1 MPTKDNIRNITI
13 IAHVDHGKTTLVDA
27 FLKQSN
33 TFSDREDPGDLITD
47 SNPLEREKGITI
59 LAKNVSIDHKGI
71 KINVIDTPG
80 HADFSGEVERV
91 MNMAD
96 GCILL
101 VDAVDGPMPQ
111 TRYVLKQAISHSLSP
126 IVVINKIDRP
136 ESRIAAVIDEVE
148 ELFLELATDDSQL
161 NYPVFFASAKDG
173 YAIASVDDKPES
185 IAPILDAIVQN
196 IPSPTGAEDGGF
208 QLLVTALDYDDYAG
222 QISIG
227 KISRGIVTHKDSV
240 ILIDAD
246 GVKYNHTVEQLF
258 VYSGM
263 KKKKVESAS
272 VGEIIALTGLENASI
287 GNTICAVSD
296 PEPLP
301 TIKIDEP
308 TVKMLFGTNTSP
320 LMGKEGKYCTSR
332 ELYKRLA
339 NELKKDVGLRV
350 NKTDNPDQFDVS
362 GRGELHLSILAETMR
377 REGFEFQVSQPEPI
391 IKDIEGKKHEPYEN
405 LFIETKKD
413 FYGILTDD
421 LTRRLGVL
429 LEVLNTDVGTIKMQ
443 FDIPTRGLI
452 GFRSFFQNSTH
463 GDGIITSRFDSYKPL
478 HGEIRKSAHGF
489 LVASEPGEA
498 VAFGLINAQ
507 ERGKTLIGPGIK
519 VYAGM
524 IVGINSRSSDLVVN
538 VCKEKKLTN
547 MRSSTADISTPLVRP
562 LLFSLEEALDIISQ
576 DELLEITPENLR
588 LRKKFLSPHDRKRI
602 ERNKIK
608 R

>member
-1 MPTKDNIRNITI
+1 MITKENIRNITI

-33 TFSDREDPGDLITD
+33 TFSDREDPGELIMD

-59 LAKNVSIDHKGI
+59 LAKNVSIDHKGV

-111 TRYVLKQAISHSLSP
+111 TRYVLQQAINYSLSP

-136 ESRIAAVIDEVE
+136 ESRISAVVNEVE

-161 NYPVFFASAKDG
+161 NYPVFFASAKAG
-173 YAIASVDDKPES
+173 YAIESVDDEPKS
-185 IAPILDAIVQN
+185 IDPILDAIIQT
-196 IPSPTGAEDGGF
+196 IPSPTGSLDGGF

-222 QISIG
+222 QIVIG
-227 KISRGIVTHKDSV
+227 KISRGTIAQKDSV
-240 ILIDAD
+240 LLINSD
-246 GVKYNHTVEQLF
+246 GMEFNHKVEQLF
-258 VYSGM
+258 VYEGV
-263 KKKKVESAS
+263 KKNKVESAS
-272 VGEIIALTGLENASI
+272 VGEIIALTGLDNVTI
-287 GNTICAVSD
+287 GNTVCSVSN

-308 TVKMLFGTNTSP
+308 TVKMLFGANTSP
-320 LMGKEGKYCTSR
+320 LMGKEGKFCTSR
-332 ELYKRLA
+332 ELYKRLT
-339 NELKKDVGLRV
+339 NELKTDVGLRL

-377 REGFEFQVSQPEPI
+377 REGYEFQVSQPEPI
-391 IKDIEGKKHEPYEN
+391 IKDIDGKKHEPYEI
-405 LFIETKKD
+405 LLIETNKD

-429 LEVLNTDVGTIKMQ
+429 IDVLNTDSETIKMR
-443 FDIPTRGLI
+443 FSIPTRGLI

-463 GDGIITSRFDSYKPL
+463 GDGIITSRFESYNLLK
-478 HGEIRKSAHGF
+478 GEIRKSSHGF
-489 LVASEPGEA
+489 LIASEPGDA
-498 VAFGLINAQ
+498 VAYGLINAQ
-507 ERGKTLIGPGIK
+507 ERGKTLIGPGTK
-519 VYAGM
+519 VYEGM
-524 IVGINSRSSDLVVN
+524 IVGVNSRSSDLVVN

-547 MRSSTADISTPLVRP
+547 MRSSTADIGTQLVRP
-562 LLFSLEEALDIISQ
+562 LVYSLEEALDIISQ
-576 DELLEITPENLR
+576 DEFLEITPKNLR
-588 LRKKFLSPHDRKRI
+588 LRKKLLAANARKR
-602 ERNKIK
+602 EDRNKN
-608 R
+608 

>member
-33 TFSDREDPGDLITD
+33 TFSDREDPGELIMD

-59 LAKNVSIDHKGI
+59 LAKNVSIDHKGV

-111 TRYVLKQAISHSLSP
+111 TRYVLQQAINYSLSP

-136 ESRIAAVIDEVE
+136 ESRISAVVNEVE

-161 NYPVFFASAKDG
+161 NYPVFFASAKAG
-173 YAIASVDDKPES
+173 YAIESVDDEPES
-185 IAPILDAIVQN
+185 ISPILDAIVKA
-196 IPSPTGAEDGGF
+196 IPSPTGSLDGGF

-222 QISIG
+222 QIVIG
-227 KISRGIVTHKDSV
+227 KVSRGSVEQKDSV
-240 ILIDAD
+240 LLINSD
-246 GVKYNHTVEQLF
+246 GVEINHKVEQLF
-258 VYSGM
+258 VYQGM

-272 VGEIIALTGLENASI
+272 VGEIIALTGLDNVTI
-287 GNTICAVSD
+287 GNTICSVAN

-301 TIKIDEP
+301 VIKIDEP
-308 TVKMLFGTNTSP
+308 TVKMLFGANTSP
-320 LMGKEGKYCTSR
+320 LMGKEGKFCTSR
-332 ELYKRLA
+332 ELYRRLT
-339 NELKKDVGLRV
+339 NELKTDVGLRL

-377 REGFEFQVSQPEPI
+377 REGYEFQVSQPEPI
-391 IKDIEGKKHEPYEN
+391 IKDIDGKKHEPYET
-405 LFIETKKD
+405 LMIETNKD

-429 LEVLNTDVGTIKMQ
+429 IDVLNTDSETIKMR
-443 FDIPTRGLI
+443 FSIPTRGLI
-452 GFRSFFQNSTH
+452 GFRSFFQNATH
-463 GDGIITSRFDSYKPL
+463 GDGIITSRFESYNPL
-478 HGEIRKSAHGF
+478 KGEIRKSSHGF
-489 LVASEPGEA
+489 LIASEPGDA
-498 VAFGLINAQ
+498 VAYGLINAQ
-507 ERGKTLIGPGIK
+507 ERGKTLIGPGTK
-519 VYAGM
+519 VYEGM
-524 IVGINSRSSDLVVN
+524 IVGVNSRSSDLVVN

-547 MRSSTADISTPLVRP
+547 MRSSTADIGTQLVRP
-562 LLFSLEEALDIISQ
+562 LVYSLEEALDIISQ
-576 DELLEITPENLR
+576 DEFLEITPKNLR
-588 LRKKFLSPHDRKRI
+588 LRKKLLAANARKR
-602 ERNKIK
+602 EDRNKN
-608 R
+608 